1 MSPRSRAP
9 SSSAGAL
16 TALERGA
23 YAVGSLGNN
32 LVYGLMTTY
41 LLVFYT
47 DVFALPAV
55 TVGTLFLVA
64 RVWDALDDPVI
75 GHVVDNT
82 HSRWGRFRPYLLFGS
97 VAMGV
102 VVVLVFAAPDLSPTA
117 KVVWAFTTYL
127 AWGIAFT
134 FIDVPFWSLSAALTQ
149 DPRERSV
156 LITGARTVAT
166 AGIIAISV
174 VALPLVDVLGG
185 GDDRR
190 GWRLTAVVVAALG
203 VAFTLVCFT
212 GVREREPVD
221 ARQRTGARDV
231 VALFRTNGPLRLV
244 LMSMLLGDM
253 LLAVKTALVY
263 FYLRYALDAE
273 ALIPAFLGLY
283 AVATIGGSLAT
294 PALARRL
301 GKRRV
306 AIIGAALSAAASLAL
321 FAAGFEA
328 LGVVLALGAV
338 GGVAD
343 GLGDI
348 SRTSMLADTV
358 DYGQWRTGKRQEGIV
373 FSTNIVK
380 TKVASAMAGGGAAFL
395 LAAVGYVANSPQTPA
410 TLQGLHVA
418 FTVVPAALAAL
429 SIIPLLPYSLS
440 EERLGTILASIAPSP
455 ARAPLA

>member
-1 MSPRSRAP
+1 MSGSAAAVLTGRLTGRERA
-9 SSSAGAL
+9 
-16 TALERGA
+16 A
-23 YAVGSLGNN
+23 YATGSLGNN

-47 DVFALPAV
+47 DVFGLGAAA
-55 TVGTLFLVA
+55 VGTIFLVA
-64 RVWDALDDPVI
+64 RIWDALDDPVI

-82 HSRWGRFRPYLLFGS
+82 SSRWGRFRPYLLLGP
-97 VAMGV
+97 VAMGAV
-102 VVVLVFAAPDLSPTA
+102 VVAVFAAPDLSPTA
-117 KVVWAFTTYL
+117 KLAWAFVTYL

-174 VALPLVDVLGG
+174 AALPMVDALGG
-185 GDDRR
+185 GDDVR
-190 GWRLTAVVVAALG
+190 GWRLTAAVVAVLA
-203 VAFTLVCFT
+203 VAFTLVCFA
-212 GVREREPVD
+212 GVREREPVQG
-221 ARQRTGARDV
+221 RQRTSARDV
-231 VALFRTNGPLRLV
+231 VALFRRNGPLRLV
-244 LMSMLLGDM
+244 LVSMLLGDM

-273 ALIPAFLGLY
+273 AMIPVFLGLY

-294 PALARRL
+294 PALARRI

-306 AIIGAALSAAASLAL
+306 AIAAATLSAVASLAL
-321 FAAGFEA
+321 F
-328 LGVVLALGAV
+328 GVGYGMLTAVLVLGAL

-358 DYGQWRTGKRQEGIV
+358 DYGHWSTGKRQEGMV
-373 FSTNIVK
+373 FATNIFK
-380 TKVASAMAGGGAAFL
+380 TKVASALAGAAAAFL
-395 LAAVGYVANSPQTPA
+395 LVAVGYVANTAQSPA
-410 TLQGLHVA
+410 TLQGLHAA
-418 FTVVPAALAAL
+418 FTLVPAGLAAL
-429 SIIPLLPYSLS
+429 SVLPLLGYSLS
-440 EERLGTILASIAPSP
+440 EQRLEALLGEISGKVSPTAP
-455 ARAPLA
+455 